1 MPPDAIHAFRAEA
14 EKGGLVFH
22 GDPIGDGKLHR
33 TGTASKPQG
42 LDGASVLHLD
52 APASGWWQNF
62 RTGESGTWTAGDGKR
77 LSPEERDCLKTRA
90 EADRKARQEETARRN
105 SEARTTARRILAAT
119 KPAPGDH
126 PYLLKKGVKATSDV
140 RVTDDGKLVI
150 PVFDQHGDTMS
161 LQFITAD
168 GGKRFLTGG
177 QIQGGLFPILGG
189 QGPLLIAEGYATA
202 ATIHEA
208 TGKTVLAAFNAGNLL
223 HVAKLARHRYPD
235 RQIVICADDDHETA
249 AREGKNP
256 GIEKATEA
264 ARQVK
269 ALLAV
274 PKFADPAGKS
284 DFNDLSTAEGIE
296 AVQAILE
303 AVLAEAAAPDQEEP
317 LDHGDAILIREGAL
331 ADAVDA
337 CEAILARPDLPIADR
352 VFQRAGRLVRVGVLP
367 VPGPIDGVTRPQGAV
382 VILSVEKPFLLTVLS
397 RHGRFKKYD
406 ARVKACW
413 RTVDPPRPVAEAI
426 MSRSGRWPFPVL
438 RGVVACPTL
447 RADGSLMLA
456 PGYDRDSGYYLNHSL
471 KIHVTESP
479 TKEEAQKA
487 FDLLAD
493 LLSGFS
499 FVDSVDYAVALALI
513 LTAVARPSLDTVPLF
528 STTAPV
534 RGSGKS
540 TLMDIA
546 AVTATGRRSAVLSA
560 TADRDELEKR
570 LVGCL
575 LSGDSIINL
584 DNVNG
589 VLRSDLLCQATTAEA
604 VKVRPLGSSDQAE
617 VPNTCLWA
625 CNGNNITV
633 ASDLARRTLLCRLDP
648 GMERPEERVFAF
660 DPVARARKCR
670 AEYVTAAL
678 VILRAYIVAGRPD
691 MGLSPFGSFERWSG
705 LVRSA
710 LVWLDAADPCDSREA
725 VMEDDPEAAS
735 LKSFFVA
742 WVERFNR
749 TSRTVKE
756 IVRASEEEDSPLAD
770 VLHDIAGEGRGINP
784 KRLGWWLRRNAGRIV
799 DGMRLSQTRVSRV
812 AEWRV
817 TPSEA

>member
-1 MPPDAIHAFRAEA
+1 MTNTIHSFRAEA
-14 EKGGLVFH
+14 EKGGLVFE
-22 GDPIGDGKLHR
+22 GDPIADGNLHR
-33 TGTASKPQG
+33 TGTTSKPNG
-42 LDGASVLHLD
+42 LDGAYVLHLD
-52 APASGWWQNF
+52 TPASGFWQNF
-62 RTGESGTWTAGDGKR
+62 RTGESGTWTDGNGKR
-77 LSPEERDCLKTRA
+77 LSPEERDRLKARV
-90 EADRKARQEETARRN
+90 EADKKARQEESARRN
-105 SEARTTARRILAAT
+105 AEARTKARRIFAAT
-119 KPAPGDH
+119 KPAPADH
-126 PYLLKKGVKATSDV
+126 PYLVRKGVKPTVDI
-140 RVTDDGKLVI
+140 RVTDDGKLVV
-150 PVFDQHGDTMS
+150 PVFDQHGDTTS

-168 GGKRFLTGG
+168 GDKRFLTGG

-189 QGPLLIAEGYATA
+189 DGPLFIAEGYATGATIRA
-202 ATIHEA
+202 ATE
-208 TGKTVLAAFNAGNLL
+208 KTVLVAFNAGNLL
-223 HVAKLARHRYPD
+223 PVAKLARHRYPN

-274 PKFADPAGKS
+274 PRFTDPAGNS
-284 DFNDLSTAEGIE
+284 DFNDLAQAEGIE

-303 AVLAEAAAPDQEEP
+303 AVLAEPPAHDLEEP

-331 ADAVDA
+331 AEAVDA

-367 VPGPIDGVTRPQGAV
+367 VPGPVDGVTRPQGAV
-382 VILSVEKPFLLTVLS
+382 VILPVEKPFLLTVLS
-397 RHGRFKKYD
+397 RHGRFKKFD
-406 ARVKACW
+406 GRSQAW
-413 RTVDPPRPVAEAI
+413 RTIDPPKAVAEAV

-438 RGVVACPTL
+438 RGVVACPSL
-447 RADGSLMLA
+447 RADGSLMLT
-456 PGYDRDSGYYLNHSL
+456 PGFDAVSGFYLDHGLTIRVPEN
-471 KIHVTESP
+471 P

-487 FDLLAD
+487 FDLLAG

-499 FVDSVDYAVALALI
+499 FVESVDYSVALALI

-528 STTAPV
+528 SITAPV

-546 AVTATGRRSAVLSA
+546 AVIATGRRSAVLSA

-575 LSGDSIINL
+575 LSGDCIINL

-617 VPNTCLWA
+617 VPNSALWA

-660 DPVARARKCR
+660 DPVAKARKHR

-678 VILRAYIVAGRPD
+678 TVLRAYIAAGRP
-691 MGLSPFGSFERWSG
+691 GLDIHPFGSFERWSG

-710 LVWLDAADPCDSREA
+710 LVWVGAADPCESREA
-725 VMEDDPEAAS
+725 VMEDDPDAAMLRS
-735 LKSFFVA
+735 LLSA
-742 WVERFNR
+742 WWERFGR
-749 TSRTVKE
+749 TPRTVKE
-756 IVRASEEEDSPLAD
+756 IVRAGEEDDNPLGAI
-770 VLHDIAGEGRGINP
+770 LEDIAGEGRAINTR
-784 KRLGWWLRRNAGRIV
+784 RLGWWLRRQVGRIM
-799 DGMRLSQTRVSRV
+799 DGLKLTLYSQSIGSAQWKVL
-812 AEWRV
+812 
-817 TPSEA
+817 PSSE